1 MSESLHVP
9 GTRVAVPSRRRS
21 IRTALPLA
29 LVVALLASGCGG
41 DDSGEIIRVRVPR
54 GASFSAVTD
63 SLAEKEIIRAPGLF
77 RIYARLT
84 GADRNIKPGTYGFR
98 KGTGW
103 KRVLDDLHA
112 GRVLRARLVIPEG
125 WDLRK
130 IAPRLAALTGL
141 PADSILRV
149 LADTASAT
157 RYGVPG
163 PTLEGYLYPATYVFP
178 VDGPLEPILERLTWE
193 YKRRWTP
200 ARRARADSLRMSERE
215 IVTLASIIEK
225 EARVRD
231 EMPLISAV
239 YHNRLRIGYPLQAD
253 PTVQYALGE
262 HQTRLLYAH
271 IDSVADHPYNT
282 FRPRALPPEP
292 NASRSDEAIEAG
304 RCPDIVKYLY
314 FVARP
319 DGRHVFT
326 HSLAEHNRAKE
337 AIRRARRIGARAPIG
352 ASQPTQE

>member
-1 MSESLHVP
+1 MTEPLQDLGS
-9 GTRVAVPSRRRS
+9 RVAAAWRRRS
-21 IRTALPLA
+21 NRTILSLA
-29 LVVALLASGCGG
+29 LIAALAASACSGSGSG
-41 DDSGEIIRVRVPR
+41 DIIRVRVPR

-63 SLAEKEIIRAPGLF
+63 SLAEKEIIRSPGLF
-77 RIYARLT
+77 RAYARIT

-112 GRVLRARLVIPEG
+112 GRVLQAKLVIPEG

-141 PADSILRV
+141 PADSVLAV

-163 PTLEGYLYPATYVFP
+163 PNLEGYLYPATYIFP
-178 VDGPLEPILERLTWE
+178 VDGPLEPVIERLTAE

-200 ARRARADSLRMSERE
+200 ARRARADSLKLSERE
-215 IVTLASIIEK
+215 VITLASIVEK

-239 YHNRLRIGYPLQAD
+239 FHNRLRIGYPLQAD

-271 IDSVADHPYNT
+271 IDSVADNPYNT
-282 FRPRALPPEP
+282 YRHRGLPPGP
-292 NASRSDEAIEAG
+292 IASPSELAIDATLY
-304 RCPDIVKYLY
+304 PADVKYLY

-319 DGRHVFT
+319 DGRHIFT
-326 HSLAEHNRAKE
+326 RSLAEHNRARAE
-337 AIRRARRIGARAPIG
+337 VRRARRVGAPAG
-352 ASQPTQE
+352 AASQPAQE